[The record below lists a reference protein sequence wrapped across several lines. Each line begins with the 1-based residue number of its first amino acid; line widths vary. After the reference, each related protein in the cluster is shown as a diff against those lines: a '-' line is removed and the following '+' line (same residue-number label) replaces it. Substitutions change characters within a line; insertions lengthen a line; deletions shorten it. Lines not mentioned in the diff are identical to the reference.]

1 MKFAICIAALSFLAT
16 IATQSGAGSGSG
28 SGSGA
33 PATTGTY
40 GNGDPPVLASLY
52 FTNQLDG
59 IQGALKDISAA
70 GADLETM
77 KGKLE
82 ALIDGS
88 ASVYAAEAALE
99 TAVDSAAYT
108 NAFVEAPVV
117 TIVTPAAK

>member
-16 IATQSGAGSGSG
+16 IAAQSGAAPYSARGS
-28 SGSGA
+28 A
-33 PATTGTY
+33 AAATIGTY

-82 ALIDGS
+82 ALVDGS

-108 NAFVEAPVV
+108 NAFVEAPVP
-117 TIVTPAAK
+117 TPTTR